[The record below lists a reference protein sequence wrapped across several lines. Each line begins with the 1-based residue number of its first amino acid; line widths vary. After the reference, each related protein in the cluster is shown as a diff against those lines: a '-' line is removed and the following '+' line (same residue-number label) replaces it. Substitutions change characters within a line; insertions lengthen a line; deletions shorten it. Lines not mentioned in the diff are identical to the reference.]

1 MAKKIDNSKVVAYL
15 GDAKLELSTPLIVG
29 GKEIKEIV
37 IKEPL
42 LEDLEAVS
50 HIHNDLE
57 RTAMLIANKSGF
69 TYEEIRKFP
78 THIYMK
84 LQGLVEPFLR

>member
-1 MAKKIDNSKVVAYL
+1 MAKTIENKKVVAYL
-15 GDAKLELSTPLIVG
+15 GDAKLELLTPLIVG
-29 GKEIKEIV
+29 GKDIKEIV

>member
-1 MAKKIDNSKVVAYL
+1 MAKKIENKEVAAYL
-15 GDAKLELSTPLIVG
+15 GDAKLKLSTPLTVS

-37 IKEPL
+37 IKEPKVK
-42 LEDLEAVS
+42 DLQAVS
-50 HIHNDLE
+50 HIHNDLD
-57 RTAMLIANKSGF
+57 RTITLIANKSGF
-69 TYEEIRKFP
+69 TIEEIEDFP